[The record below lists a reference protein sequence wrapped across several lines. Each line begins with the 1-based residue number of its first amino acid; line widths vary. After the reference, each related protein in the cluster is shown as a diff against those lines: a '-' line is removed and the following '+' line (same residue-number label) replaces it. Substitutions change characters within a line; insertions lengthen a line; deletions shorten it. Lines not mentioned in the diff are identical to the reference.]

1 MTDFRQRLCTLKT
14 IPEAQ
19 SVRFLYCD
27 SENNAAVEAETAS
40 ISQQGTTSPYNNH
53 HFVNTSRVNHLLQP
67 LRRTVHLD
75 AMAKA
80 HAQSMAQRKIVFH
93 SVNSVTALRDKL
105 ESVHV
110 GENIQ
115 RGTSILQMHQE
126 CMSPLSGF
134 LRANVLSREFDEMGM
149 GTAVGTDG
157 IVYLVQ
163 LFRAINA

>member
-1 MTDFRQRLCTLKT
+1 MMLDFRQRLVALKT

-19 SVRFLYCD
+19 SVRFLLECD
-27 SENNAAVEAETAS
+27 NAEPSQETE
-40 ISQQGTTSPYNNH
+40 SPYNNH
-53 HFVNTSRVNHLLQP
+53 HLVNTSRLNHSLQT

-80 HAQSMAQRKIVFH
+80 HAQSMAQRKMVFH
-93 SVNSVTALRDKL
+93 SVNSLAALRDKL
-105 ESVHV
+105 ESAHA

-115 RGTSILQMHQE
+115 RGESIALLHDE
-126 CMSPLSGF
+126 CMSQAI
-134 LRANVLSREFDEMGM
+134 LRANVLSNEFDEMGM
-149 GTAVGTDG
+149 ATAVGTDG